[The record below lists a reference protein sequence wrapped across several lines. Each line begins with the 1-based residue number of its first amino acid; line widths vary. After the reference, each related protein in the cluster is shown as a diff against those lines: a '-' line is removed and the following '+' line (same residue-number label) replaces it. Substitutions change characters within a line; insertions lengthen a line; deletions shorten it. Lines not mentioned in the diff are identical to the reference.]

1 MTAEQDLK
9 SLFQEWNELN
19 SQTQQSLGE
28 FDFAKIKEIRK
39 KQKVNEDLI
48 FEILKKNAPEDI
60 KALLP
65 EDCGEME
72 VGYESEEKVFYFV
85 MFDPENEINDE
96 SEEESDEEIKLIAIT
111 IDTNKN
117 INLIKD
123 FEME

>member
-96 SEEESDEEIKLIAIT
+96 SKEESDEEIKLIAIT

-117 INLIKD
+117 INLIKE